1 MRLRHS
7 PRSAIS
13 ASPLADEQ
21 LPSADESRRSRS
33 RADGDHRCHPGL
45 ERSSA
50 GLASSAC
57 LPAGLGP
64 DPGREPSSLESHRR
78 LVEAFNAREAPYD
91 LLAPDFRMD
100 NRRSAV
106 TDYTYRGAV
115 GFRDWMSDVF
125 EVFANGARYEVDEII
140 AVRDELVAATVCIT
154 GRGARSKMP
163 LEFRWTGVTWFRE
176 GRVTRITGYAS
187 RRDALEAVELHDQA
201 RQASPLAWKSAA

>member
-1 MRLRHS
+1 
-7 PRSAIS
+7 
-13 ASPLADEQ
+13 
-21 LPSADESRRSRS
+21 
-33 RADGDHRCHPGL
+33 
-45 ERSSA
+45 
-50 GLASSAC
+50 
-57 LPAGLGP
+57 
-64 DPGREPSSLESHRR
+64 
-78 LVEAFNAREAPYD
+78 VEAFNAREAPDD

-140 AVRDELVAATVCIT
+140 AVRDELVAATVCIA
-154 GRGARSKMP
+154 GLGARSKMP

-176 GRVTRITGYAS
+176 GRVTQITGYAS